1 MRWAILRFVSTFYIC
16 QTLKILLM
24 FGLEYWLSCSSIAP
38 CQNFAR
44 MDYWTGCDKGF
55 ILGVRTKCACR
66 PVRVRVLLVRYH
78 IAKRKTLVLVVGVEG
93 SLLFAL
99 VVALPFTC
107 PPALVLTEL
116 VALGVGDVCFFL
128 TMRCFNDAMFSNS

>member
-1 MRWAILRFVSTFYIC
+1 MGDLEVCIYIC

-44 MDYWTGCDKGF
+44 MDDWTGCDKGF

-107 PPALVLTEL
+107 PPALVLTGV
-116 VALGVGDVCFFL
+116 VALTPFAPGRPCPK
-128 TMRCFNDAMFSNS
+128 